1 MIRRP
6 PRSTRTDTL
15 FPYTTLFRSLAGV
28 GSQGVP
34 CSVVCLDVDSAVVGL
49 GHDFSGGRPGDAQ
62 QLPAIAFHRTGG
74 CPDLRTVAQGP
85 WLPGLSIVPDRAGAS
100 GGGAVSWLG
109 ASGRGVGQHAAWQG
123 LMIVGASFAPT
134 LLPPRVSTLEK
145 DRQRTRLNSS
155 H

>member
-1 MIRRP
+1 MAASIAQTLGHRDSAAGDRAP
-6 PRSTRTDTL
+6 AGALYDTPAAVASRSAG
-15 FPYTTLFRSLAGV
+15 LAGV

-123 LMIVGASFAPT
+123 LMIVGAS
-134 LLPPRVSTLEK
+134 L
-145 DRQRTRLNSS
+145 DRKSVG
-155 H
+155 